1 MLIKECTNQDVP
13 QLALMNKHLI
23 EDEKSS
29 NPMSVAELES
39 RMSDFINDDYN
50 AYFFIEDETILGYAL
65 IRHTSTPPYLRQFYI
80 ERDFRRKH
88 HGKQAFYQLMEYIQA
103 DTIDIDVLP
112 WNERGHS
119 FWKSCGFDDT
129 CISMRYKK

>member
-1 MLIKECTNQDVP
+1 MLIKACTYQDVP

-23 EDEKSS
+23 EDEKSN
-29 NPMSVAELES
+29 NPMSIAELEN
-39 RMSDFINDDYN
+39 RMRDFINKDYK
-50 AYFFIEDETILGYAL
+50 AYFFIENEMVLGYAL
-65 IRHTSTPPYLRQFYI
+65 IKHASIPPYLRQFYI
-80 ERDFRRKH
+80 EREFRRKH
-88 HGKQAFYQLMEYIQA
+88 YGKRAFHQLMEYLQI

-112 WNERGHS
+112 WNERGYS